1 MTITEQEK
9 QALLARLEKARE
21 IRKQQLLDKKNGVK
35 TTKKNDVVAE
45 NQETETAPD
54 ATNEEEKKQ
63 IEEKPKMDEIPRVSP
78 AEIVEKEKEKKK
90 DKKKQDLY
98 MKIKIYNNDKP
109 NKKKVKKILKSIE
122 SSSDEEDDE
131 PEITV
136 PEPVVAIDPRILEYE
151 RRQQEEQKKKDW
163 LRKQAQ
169 MFFS

>member
-21 IRKQQLLDKKNGVK
+21 VRKQQLLDKKNGVK

-45 NQETETAPD
+45 NEETETAPD
-54 ATNEEEKKQ
+54 ATNQEEKKQ
-63 IEEKPKMDEIPRVSP
+63 VEEKPKMDEIPRVSP

-109 NKKKVKKILKSIE
+109 DKKKVKKILKSIE
-122 SSSDEEDDE
+122 SSSDEDDE

-136 PEPVVAIDPRILEYE
+136 PEPAPIDPRVLEYE